1 MIYKYTG
8 TGWAEATIA
17 DLNPVTALYVKTTG
31 YDGQLGLN
39 YDTTVSPGPSTINL
53 VAGWNLISC
62 ATYGHA
68 NDVLSSLRYV
78 QVGTQ
83 QAIGL
88 ATLVSQ
94 GSVNYDDD
102 YNDYSDTFYVD
113 ATTWSNL
120 SNCHLSPFDGYWIY
134 MNAPTT
140 FGVIPIGI
148 ITTPN

>member
-8 TGWAEATIA
+8 TGGWTTATIA

-31 YDGQLGLN
+31 DDGQLGLN
-39 YDTTVSPGPSTINL
+39 YSGVQPAPSTIDL
-53 VAGWNLISC
+53 VAGWNLIST
-62 ATYGHA
+62 ASYGHA
-68 NDVLSSLRYV
+68 NDILSSLRYV

-94 GSVNYDDD
+94 GSVNYYDD

-113 ATTWSNL
+113 ATSWSNL
-120 SNCHLSPFDGYWIY
+120 SNCHLSPFDGYWVY

-140 FGVIPIGI
+140 FGVIPVG
-148 ITTPN
+148 TPVD